1 MILSSQTV
9 MTSDHEFETFQGKLL
24 EVMGP
29 LSRLWKGL
37 EYIRKAPSDL
47 EVPVEKFVALVEQ
60 VILLL
65 GQTSL
70 SVSYTR
76 RLNILKLIT
85 KDIRKAKAIL
95 KENENILKENE
106 THLFGKKFRS
116 QMIETEKSR
125 EKSLEVFKDFGE
137 KKSPFRKDLSH
148 SQNKPHGGGRYYYGG
163 KPGNRDQHKHRKFQS
178 PFQHNS
184 ARKFQHRSST
194 TLGKCLFQKSKGGS
208 FHQQLKTG
216 TTDINDFDT
225 SSSKKIIY
233 RRNTKCITG
242 RKAITVCKIVGK
254 NYA

>member
-1 MILSSQTV
+1 
-9 MTSDHEFETFQGKLL
+9 MTSDHQMETFQGKLL
-24 EVMGP
+24 EAMDP

-37 EYIRKAPSDL
+37 EYIRKAPSDQTI

-60 VILLL
+60 VILFL

-76 RLNILKLIT
+76 QLNILKLIT
-85 KDIRKAKAIL
+85 KDPRKAKAIL

-116 QMIETEKSR
+116 QIIETEKSR
-125 EKSLEVFKDFGE
+125 KKSLEVFKDFGE
-137 KKSPFRKDLSH
+137 KKSPFRKDLSR
-148 SQNKPHGGGRYYYGG
+148 SQNKPHRGERYYYAG

-184 ARKFQHRSST
+184 ARKFQHRSSK

-208 FHQQLKTG
+208 FHQQLETS

>member
-1 MILSSQTV
+1 
-9 MTSDHEFETFQGKLL
+9 MTSGHQMETFQGKIL
-24 EVMGP
+24 EVMDP

-37 EYIRKAPSDL
+37 EYIHKAPSDQTV

-60 VILLL
+60 VIFLLL

-85 KDIRKAKAIL
+85 KDPRKAKAIL
-95 KENENILKENE
+95 KENENIFKENE
-106 THLFGKKFRS
+106 THLFRKKFRS
-116 QMIETEKSR
+116 QRIETEKSR
-125 EKSLEVFKDFGE
+125 KKSLEVFKDFGE
-137 KKSPFRKDLSH
+137 KKSPFRKDLSR
-148 SQNKPHGGGRYYYGG
+148 SQNKPHGGERYYYAG

-184 ARKFQHRSST
+184 ARKFQHRSSK

-208 FHQQLKTG
+208 FHQQLETS

>member
-1 MILSSQTV
+1 

-106 THLFGKKFRS
+106 THLFGK
-116 QMIETEKSR
+116 I
-125 EKSLEVFKDFGE
+125 
-137 KKSPFRKDLSH
+137 DL
-148 SQNKPHGGGRYYYGG
+148 K
-163 KPGNRDQHKHRKFQS
+163 
-178 PFQHNS
+178 
-184 ARKFQHRSST
+184 
-194 TLGKCLFQKSKGGS
+194 L
-208 FHQQLKTG
+208 
-216 TTDINDFDT
+216 
-225 SSSKKIIY
+225 
-233 RRNTKCITG
+233 
-242 RKAITVCKIVGK
+242 
-254 NYA
+254 